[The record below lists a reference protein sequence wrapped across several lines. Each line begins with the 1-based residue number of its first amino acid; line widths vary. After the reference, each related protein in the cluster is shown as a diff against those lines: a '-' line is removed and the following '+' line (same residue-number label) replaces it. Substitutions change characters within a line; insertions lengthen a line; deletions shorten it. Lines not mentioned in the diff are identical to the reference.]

1 MSEEGVQYCA
11 LVMQFVG
18 EVEDPASFGFI
29 EGGDLCGEQ
38 MEGGLGQAEE
48 LVRGDSEELSG
59 IEAACDGGEGMM
71 GCARGSEQLPLIR
84 LTADVLE
91 GDRGVGQAESEEL
104 HDGAANAVV
113 WCERRIVFQHVHHAC
128 PAGESEQFC
137 GEECVPVVF
146 VHAQPIEH
154 LEDDFGWV
162 EAEAG
167 LSLELV
173 FHPVE
178 VIGEHR
184 GGAAHDV
191 SRALEKA
198 FFTVWHWPIGD
209 ALIQVSA
216 GQADE
221 WGVNNVIEVDAET
234 AGHGLRGATGRLA
247 FWCVI
252 LRV

>member
-1 MSEEGVQYCA
+1 M
-11 LVMQFVG
+11 
-18 EVEDPASFGFI
+18 
-29 EGGDLCGEQ
+29 
-38 MEGGLGQAEE
+38 
-48 LVRGDSEELSG
+48 
-59 IEAACDGGEGMM
+59 
-71 GCARGSEQLPLIR
+71 
-84 LTADVLE
+84 
-91 GDRGVGQAESEEL
+91 
-104 HDGAANAVV
+104 
-113 WCERRIVFQHVHHAC
+113 
-128 PAGESEQFC
+128 
-137 GEECVPVVF
+137 VF